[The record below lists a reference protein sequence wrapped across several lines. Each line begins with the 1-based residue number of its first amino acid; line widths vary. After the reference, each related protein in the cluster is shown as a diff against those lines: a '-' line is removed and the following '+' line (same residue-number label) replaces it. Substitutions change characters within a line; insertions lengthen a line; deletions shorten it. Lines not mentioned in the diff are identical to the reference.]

1 VRGCGVKVF
10 VENIFH
16 ASFPFWTIR
25 IKLQKVVFP
34 EGLTYDYPNQV
45 YLTKRIN
52 SIILC
57 IGHLAQV
64 SDKKKALNFAL
75 VKQNSARV
83 APSGIEPLSKVPE
96 TFVLSIK
103 LRGHYYEWAANI

>member
-1 VRGCGVKVF
+1 MHSLNNKM
-10 VENIFH
+10 
-16 ASFPFWTIR
+16 
-25 IKLQKVVFP
+25 KLQKVVFP

-45 YLTKRIN
+45 YRTKRIN

-57 IGHLAQV
+57 TEHLAQV

-83 APSGIEPLSKVPE
+83 EFKVGLPNLLSDIQLVRNLQNL
-96 TFVLSIK
+96 F
-103 LRGHYYEWAANI
+103 